1 MPAPNL
7 DGDILGCKPIGRRAH
22 LTVERFANN
31 APTFAIGQMPTE
43 RRPAIA
49 HAAIL
54 GPPGAHDPLATINNV
69 STWKRGVYR
78 RFTDAAHV

>member
-1 MPAPNL
+1 
-7 DGDILGCKPIGRRAH
+7 
-22 LTVERFANN
+22 
-31 APTFAIGQMPTE
+31 MPTE